1 MGHPGVG
8 KGTQAK
14 NLSIYFNISHL
25 STGEILREEI
35 NKKTE
40 IGLKSAKFI
49 DKGQLV
55 PDNILLNIVKI
66 YISKKEYLNGYI
78 LDGFPRTIP
87 QAEGLDKILFDFNQ
101 QLNLVINLKQ

>member
-1 MGHPGVG
+1 MSPPGVG

-14 NLSIYFNISHL
+14 NLSIYFNIPHI

-35 NKKTE
+35 NKKTI

-49 DKGQLV
+49 DKGKLV

-66 YISKKEYLNGYI
+66 YISMKMKRL
-78 LDGFPRTIP
+78 
-87 QAEGLDKILFDFNQ
+87 
-101 QLNLVINLKQ
+101 